1 MVRFPSSRGGG
12 VTAGAD
18 LGGRGAQ
25 AECEAGRVDLAW
37 RDNCS
42 KLLLPLNE
50 CRRKHLWWPWS
61 CGHEKHAYEAC
72 QYHDYVARVKE
83 LKRQDAVA
91 SGSRTLLD
99 LE

>member
-1 MVRFPSSRGGG
+1 MGG
-12 VTAGAD
+12 AG
-18 LGGRGAQ
+18 GAASE

-42 KLLLPLNE
+42 RLLLPLNE

-72 QYHDYVARVKE
+72 QYHDYVARVAAV
-83 LKRQDAVA
+83 KREDNAA
-91 SGSRTLLD
+91 SAGRTRGKTLLD